1 MIDWASGCGT
11 ADGASASDIRDP
23 RFESGNRQLA
33 IGNFLLST
41 LSKMYLKDR
50 NREEKRPVMAQFEKE
65 WGRYVLIIYFCEN
78 DIN

>member
-1 MIDWASGCGT
+1 
-11 ADGASASDIRDP
+11 
-23 RFESGNRQLA
+23 
-33 IGNFLLST
+33 
-41 LSKMYLKDR
+41 MYWKDR